1 MTMKASSFH
10 FKPFSRKQR
19 QVLNWW
25 CPASPVKDYDGIIA
39 DGAIRS
45 GKTMSMSL
53 SYILWAMSDF
63 DGQQF
68 GMAGKTIK
76 SFERNVYNP
85 LKVMLN
91 SRGIPFEE
99 KRSDQ
104 CFIVRWNGH
113 ENKFFVFG
121 GKDESS
127 QSLVQGITL
136 AGFFFD
142 EVALMPES
150 FVNQATGRC
159 SVEGAKFWFNCNPD
173 SPYHWFKQSWIDE
186 RERKRLIYL
195 HFTMDDNLSLSER
208 TKERYRNQYS
218 GVFYQRF
225 ILGQWVMAEGVIY
238 DMFDTQKHVVPAAEI
253 TPKLA
258 KHSRYVSCDY
268 GTQNAT
274 VFLLWEKGIDG
285 VWYCTRE
292 YYYSGRDMSRQ
303 KTDSE
308 YADDFQK
315 WISGTS
321 FRAMIVDPAA
331 ASFIAELRKR
341 NIPVVSAK
349 NDVLD
354 GIRLVGSLLKRE
366 KIKYSDVCKNTIKEY
381 GSYVWDEKAADRGID
396 APVKQHDHAMD
407 ASRYFVMTV
416 IGNYS
421 ARIKN
426 KAAYGFD

>member
-1 MTMKASSFH
+1 
-10 FKPFSRKQR
+10 
-19 QVLNWW
+19 
-25 CPASPVKDYDGIIA
+25 
-39 DGAIRS
+39 
-45 GKTMSMSL
+45 
-53 SYILWAMSDF
+53 
-63 DGQQF
+63 
-68 GMAGKTIK
+68 
-76 SFERNVYNP
+76 
-85 LKVMLN
+85 
-91 SRGIPFEE
+91 
-99 KRSDQ
+99 
-104 CFIVRWNGH
+104 
-113 ENKFFVFG
+113 
-121 GKDESS
+121 
-127 QSLVQGITL
+127 
-136 AGFFFD
+136 
-142 EVALMPES
+142 
-150 FVNQATGRC
+150 
-159 SVEGAKFWFNCNPD
+159 
-173 SPYHWFKQSWIDE
+173 
-186 RERKRLIYL
+186 
-195 HFTMDDNLSLSER
+195 MDDNLSLSER

-218 GVFYQRF
+218 GVFYQCF

>member
-1 MTMKASSFH
+1 MKAAGEFR
-10 FKPFSRKQR
+10 FKPFSKKQR

-25 CPASPVKDYDGIIA
+25 CPASPVNDEDGIIA

-53 SYILWAMSDF
+53 SYILWASENF
-63 DGQQF
+63 SGQQF

-76 SFERNVYNP
+76 SFDRNVYGP

-91 SRGIPFEE
+91 SRRIPYEE
-99 KRSDQ
+99 HRADQ
-104 CFIVRWNGH
+104 YFSVRWKDH
-113 ENKFFVFG
+113 ENRFYVFG

-186 RERKRLIYL
+186 KDKKRLIYL

-341 NIPVVSAK
+341 NIPVVPAK

-366 KIKYSDVCKNTIKEY
+366 KIKYSNVCKNTIKEY

-407 ASRYFVMTV
+407 ASRYFAMTV

-421 ARIKN
+421 VRIKN